1 MKDKFQNRKFVVGG
15 VLILIVLIYIGKLFF
30 LQIINTS
37 YRISAENNVV
47 RYVPQ
52 FPARGLIYDRTGK
65 LIVQNEAAYDLM
77 VIPAQLSE
85 FDTADLCSTLMIEK
99 EELIIKLEDAKNY
112 SKYIPSLLVKQ
123 VSPKTYAKLQE
134 KLFRYTGFYVH
145 ARTLR
150 KYSYDVGAHILGYV
164 GEADDKT
171 LKNDPDIYKLGD
183 YIGISGI
190 EKSYEKELRGSKGQN
205 VYLVDVHNR
214 IKGPYQN
221 GRHDELP
228 VVGSN
233 ITATYDIDLQAYG
246 EKLMKNKI
254 GSIVA
259 LEPKTGEILALVS
272 APSYEP
278 SLLVGRVRSK
288 NYSSLVQDTLKP
300 LFNRALM
307 AQYPPGSTFKPIN
320 GLIGVQEKVLFPST
334 TYSCNFGYH
343 TRGLSVG
350 CHDHDSPLTLI
361 SSIQMSC
368 NAYYCNV
375 FRSILDQSK
384 FSDIHES
391 FDNWRNHLFSFGFG
405 KKLSLD
411 LPNEL
416 KGFIPE
422 TSYYDRYYGKTGW
435 SSLTVISLS
444 IGQGELGVTPL
455 QMANSTA
462 AIANRGY
469 YYPPHIVKSIE
480 GKADPHELSIT
491 RHYTTID
498 SVNFTTII
506 DGMDL
511 AVNGAPGSG
520 STARIAKIDSIIVCG
535 KTGTAQNP
543 HGEDHS
549 LFISFAPKENPQIA
563 IVVIVE
569 NGGFG
574 ASYAA
579 PIASLMIEKY
589 LKGEVSKRRKWV
601 EDYILKADFIHV
613 GQED

>member
-1 MKDKFQNRKFVVGG
+1 MKDQFQNRKFIIGG
-15 VLILIVLIYIGKLFF
+15 VLILIVFIFIAKLFF
-30 LQIINTS
+30 LQIVNTS
-37 YRISAENNVV
+37 YRVSAENNVV
-47 RYVPQ
+47 RYVPL
-52 FPARGLIYDRTGK
+52 FPARGLIYDRNDK

-77 VIPAQLSE
+77 IIPSQLTE
-85 FDTADLCSTLMIEK
+85 FDTADLCSTLMMDK
-99 EELIIKLEDAKNY
+99 EELLEKLKEAKNY
-112 SKYIPSLLVKQ
+112 SSYIPSPLVKQ
-123 VSPKTYAKLQE
+123 VSPLTYAKLQE
-134 KLFRYTGFYVH
+134 KLFRFTGFYVH
-145 ARTLR
+145 TRTLR
-150 KYSYDVGAHILGYV
+150 KYSYDVGSHILGYV
-164 GEADDKT
+164 GEVDEKT
-171 LKNDPDIYKLGD
+171 MKADPDNYKLGD
-183 YIGISGI
+183 YIGTSGI
-190 EKSYEKELRGSKGQN
+190 EKSYEKELRGLKGQE

-221 GRHDELP
+221 GRHDKLP

-246 EKLMKNKI
+246 EELMKNKI

-259 LEPKTGEILALVS
+259 LEPQTGEILALIS
-272 APSYEP
+272 APSFEP

-288 NYSSLVQDTLKP
+288 NYSSLMQDTLKP

-307 AQYPPGSTFKPIN
+307 AQYPPGSTFKPVN
-320 GLIGVQEKVLFPST
+320 GLIGLQEKVLFPST

-343 TRGLSVG
+343 ARGLTVG
-350 CHDHDSPLTLI
+350 CHDHRSPLALA
-361 SSIQMSC
+361 SSIQISC

-375 FRSILDQSK
+375 FRTIIDQPK
-384 FSDIHES
+384 FPDIQTS
-391 FDNWRNHLFSFGFG
+391 FDNYRKHLFSFGFG

-416 KGFIPE
+416 DGFIPE

-435 SSLTVISLS
+435 SSLTIISLS

-455 QMANSTA
+455 QMANMTA
-462 AIANRGY
+462 VIANRGF
-469 YYPPHIVKSIE
+469 YYPPHIIRSIE
-480 GKADPHELSIT
+480 GKPDPHKLLLT
-491 RHYTTID
+491 RQYSTID
-498 SVNFTTII
+498 SVNFTTIV

-520 STARIAKIDSIIVCG
+520 STARIAKIDSVIVCG

-549 LFISFAPKENPQIA
+549 LFVAFAPKENPKIA
-563 IVVIVE
+563 IVVVVE

-579 PIASLMIEKY
+579 PIASLLIEKY
-589 LKGEVSKRRKWV
+589 LKGTVSKRRKWL
-601 EDYILKADFIHV
+601 EDYILKTDFIHV